1 MNFWTTIED
10 KVVSLKDAEA
20 GCARAR
26 LKGQRIV
33 FTNGCFDILHEGH
46 VRYLADARSLGDV
59 LIVGMNSS
67 DSVRRLKG
75 PERPINHEQSRA
87 LILASLTFVDQV
99 VLFDGE
105 TPEAL
110 IHTIR
115 PDILVKGGD
124 WAVDQIVGGAFVQAY
139 GGSVLSL
146 PFHEGFST
154 TGLVEKIRSL

>member
-1 MNFWTTIED
+1 MNFWTNIED
-10 KVVSLKDAEA
+10 KVVQVKDAIA
-20 GCARAR
+20 LCARAR

-46 VRYLADARSLGDV
+46 VRYLADARSRGDL

-87 LILASLTFVDQV
+87 LVLASLTVVDQV
-99 VLFDGE
+99 VLFDSD

-110 IHTIR
+110 IHALR

-124 WAVDQIVGGAFVQAY
+124 WSVEQIVGGSFVQDY